1 MNIHKLDLL
10 VYDKSKSL
18 YLWDASQYNPDLEPT
33 NLIYHITAPGFST
46 PFEIHYEKSKLL
58 VITADVIGFSSIP
71 DGCWKIVQS
80 VCPNDKL
87 INNHI
92 HFKITDLHTQLI
104 SIANDIL
111 TCRTTYS
118 SYSTDDINQDISRL
132 EMAKYLAEYL
142 CEETKANIIYNQIKE
157 KYQGYQSCVC

>member
-18 YLWDASQYNPDLEPT
+18 YLWDASQYNVDIEPT
-33 NLIYHITAPGFST
+33 NLLYHITAPGFSV
-46 PFEIHYEKSKLL
+46 PYELSYEKSKLL
-58 VITADVIGFSSIP
+58 VLTPELIGFSSIP

-87 INNHI
+87 TNLHY

-118 SYSTDDINQDISRL
+118 SYSTDDINLDISRL

-142 CEETKANIIYNQIKE
+142 CEVDKANIIYNQLQE
-157 KYQGYQSCVC
+157 KYQSYQSCSC